1 MSERELLL
9 KEVAELPDYQV
20 LYLLGIIRGLNSEI
34 PNEETVESFRQ
45 MNNGQFKEYNST
57 SDLFADLGI

>member
-20 LYLLGIIRGLNSEI
+20 LYLLGIIRGLNAEI

>member
-20 LYLLGIIRGLNSEI
+20 LYLLGIIRGLNAEI

-45 MNNGQFKEYNST
+45 VNNGQFKEYNST

>member
-20 LYLLGIIRGLNSEI
+20 LYLLGIIRGLNAEI
-34 PNEETVESFRQ
+34 PNEETVESYRQ

-57 SDLFADLGI
+57 SELFADLGI

>member
-20 LYLLGIIRGLNSEI
+20 LYLLGIIRGLNAEI

-57 SDLFADLGI
+57 SELFADLGI

>member
-20 LYLLGIIRGLNSEI
+20 LYLLGIIRGLMQK
-34 PNEETVESFRQ
+34 FRMRRQ
-45 MNNGQFKEYNST
+45 LN
-57 SDLFADLGI
+57 LFVK

>member
-20 LYLLGIIRGLNSEI
+20 LYLLGIIRGLNAEI

-45 MNNGQFKEYNST
+45 MNYGQFKEYNST